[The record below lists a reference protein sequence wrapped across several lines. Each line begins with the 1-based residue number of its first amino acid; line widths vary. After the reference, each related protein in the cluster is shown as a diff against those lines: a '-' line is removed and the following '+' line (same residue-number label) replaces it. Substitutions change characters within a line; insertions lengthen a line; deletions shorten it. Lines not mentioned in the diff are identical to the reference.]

1 MLTQVCRSLVPLDFA
16 GVDKK
21 AKSEELR
28 SVIEKIPT
36 DKDQLFNYTIDW
48 DVIDQVR
55 FTRIRSR

>member
-1 MLTQVCRSLVPLDFA
+1 LDFA

-48 DVIDQVR
+48 DVIDQV
-55 FTRIRSR
+55 